1 VSRPADAKQSR
12 PADVFFRSR
21 WVEPPAGVEQLD
33 PAELAPGFEA
43 GAVACGLKPS
53 GNTDAAMI
61 VARSERC
68 DSALLMTRNAAAAAP
83 VRLCRQVCDFSG
95 IRAAAVKAGNANAA
109 TGEQGMRDAV
119 DIQLAAAEE
128 LGLERS
134 EVAIAATGK
143 IGEALP
149 MDRVLDGIR
158 QAAGALHAHGGE
170 DFARAIMTTD
180 AFPKRCTLRCD
191 GVTIS
196 AQAKGAGMI
205 QPGFATML
213 CFVQTDAVVDD
224 PTAVLRP
231 AVDSSFERITVDGQ
245 MSTNDLVLLQ
255 ASGESGRALPG
266 GLLDAVLLQ
275 LALMIVADGE
285 GASRVGRIHV
295 TEAADDSEAEKAARA
310 IANSPLV
317 KTALFGRDP
326 NGWGRVAQAAG
337 MALAGEE
344 LPELG
349 LDHIDVSEFAGEEPE
364 VDLSLRLGR
373 GDGAAHVYF
382 SDLGYEYVR
391 INAEYT
397 T

>member
-1 VSRPADAKQSR
+1 VSGE
-12 PADVFFRSR
+12 FFKSR
-21 WVEPPAGVEQLD
+21 WVEPPDGVEELD
-33 PAELAPGFEA
+33 AATLAPGFAA

-53 GNTDAAMI
+53 GNTDAAVV
-61 VARSERC
+61 VALSERC
-68 DSALLMTRNAAAAAP
+68 DSALLLTCNAAAAAP
-83 VRLCRQVCDFSG
+83 VRLCRESLDLNR

-109 TGEQGMRDAV
+109 TGERGMRDAV
-119 DIQLAAAEE
+119 DIQAAAAEA
-128 LGLERS
+128 LGLDPS
-134 EVAIAATGK
+134 LVAIAATGK

-149 MDRVLDGIR
+149 MDKVLDGVR
-158 QAAGALHAHGGE
+158 RAAAVVHPDGGE
-170 DFARAIMTTD
+170 EFAGAIMTTD
-180 AFPKRCTLRCD
+180 AFPKRCTVRCD
-191 GVTIS
+191 GVTLS

-213 CFVQTDAVVDD
+213 CFVQTDAAIEDVE
-224 PTAVLRP
+224 AVLQP
-231 AVDSSFERITVDGQ
+231 AVAASFERITVDGQ
-245 MSTNDLVLLQ
+245 MSTNDTVLLQ
-255 ASGESGRALPG
+255 ASGESGRPLPE

-275 LALMIVADGE
+275 LALEIVADGE
-285 GASRVGRIHV
+285 GATRVCRAEV
-295 TEAADDSEAEKAARA
+295 REAASPEEAEKAARA

-349 LDHIDVSEFAGEEPE
+349 LDHIDVGEFAEESRE
-364 VDLSLRLGR
+364 AELSLRLGR
-373 GDGAAHVYF
+373 GEHSAHVWF

>member
-1 VSRPADAKQSR
+1 MTSPADTRA
-12 PADVFFRSR
+12 FFGSR
-21 WVEPPAGVEQLD
+21 WVEPPAGVEELD
-33 PAELAPGFEA
+33 PAALAPGFEA

-53 GNTDAAMI
+53 GNTDAAVI
-61 VARSERC
+61 VARSARC

-83 VRLCRQVCDFSG
+83 VRLCREVCDFKR

-119 DIQLAAAEE
+119 DIQQATAEE
-128 LGLERS
+128 LGLDPS
-134 EVAIAATGK
+134 AVAIAATGK

-149 MDRVLDGIR
+149 MDKVLDGIR
-158 QAAGALHAHGGE
+158 RASNVVRADGGE
-170 DFARAIMTTD
+170 EFGRAIMTTD
-180 AFPKRCTLRCD
+180 AFPKQCTVRCD
-191 GVTIS
+191 GVTLS

-213 CFVQTDAVVDD
+213 CFVQTDALIDDD
-224 PTAVLRP
+224 PETLLRP
-231 AVDSSFERITVDGQ
+231 AAGSSFERITVDGQ

-255 ASGESGRALPG
+255 ASGESGRSLPT

-275 LALMIVADGE
+275 LALLIVADGE
-285 GASRVGRIHV
+285 GATRVGRIQV
-295 TEAADDSEAEKAARA
+295 MNATTDAEAEVIARA

-349 LDHIDVSEFAGEEPE
+349 LDHIDVSEFASDSAE
-364 VDLSLRLGR
+364 VELSLRLDR
-373 GDGAAHVYF
+373 GEGSAHVYF